1 VATAVCELGA
11 QVTVYDPAAT
21 AKAVAAYP
29 QLRQASSAEAAAR
42 DADVLL
48 VLTEWDEFRNAD
60 PEILGKAVRR
70 RNVLDA
76 RHALDPDR
84 WRAAGWTYRA
94 LGRP

>member
-1 VATAVCELGA
+1 
-11 QVTVYDPAAT
+11 
-21 AKAVAAYP
+21 
-29 QLRQASSAEAAAR
+29 
-42 DADVLL
+42 VLL
-48 VLTEWDEFRNAD
+48 VLTEWDEFRDAD

-70 RNVLDA
+70 RNVLDT

>member
-1 VATAVCELGA
+1 
-11 QVTVYDPAAT
+11 VYDPAAT
-21 AKAVAAYP
+21 AKAVEAYP

-48 VLTEWDEFRNAD
+48 VLTEWGEFRTAD

-76 RHALDPDR
+76 RHALDPGR